1 VQLGVWLVGLFLS
14 PQPKEKPVTKRT
26 CTGSEHIASSSK
38 QTEIMEE
45 LTDQFSEML
54 NELLP
59 ESADFAE
66 FEKTALEFG
75 NELVRRALKKN

>member
-1 VQLGVWLVGLFLS
+1 
-14 PQPKEKPVTKRT
+14 
-26 CTGSEHIASSSK
+26 
-38 QTEIMEE
+38 MEE